1 MVHDDHTPTINE
13 MMEQSEEVNPIE
25 VDKNEK
31 D

>member
-1 MVHDDHTPTINE
+1 MVHLDHTPTINE
-13 MMEQSEEVNPIE
+13 MMEESEEVNPTD